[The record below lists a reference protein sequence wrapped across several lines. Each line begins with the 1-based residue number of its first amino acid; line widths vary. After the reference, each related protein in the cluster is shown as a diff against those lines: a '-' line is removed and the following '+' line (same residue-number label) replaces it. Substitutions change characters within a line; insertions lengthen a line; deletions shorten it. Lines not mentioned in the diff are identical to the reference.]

1 MVYVGVDIAK
11 VDHVIDAVDDTGNSI
26 VKALSFKNS
35 EAGFEKCLAWLE
47 GIAFSP
53 KDAVIA
59 MEATGHYW
67 MALYTY
73 LIKHDYKVCVLDP
86 MQVRAVRKFKGQVSV
101 KNDRLDAALIAET
114 LRIGQFSE
122 TELASEDVVSLR
134 SLTRYSQGLKEEIAE
149 LKTKCIC
156 LLDSYFPEYAS
167 IWSDMF
173 SQGSLAVLKKNP
185 LPFQIAKR
193 HLDSLAKDIAKA
205 SRSEVRGYQ
214 KAQAIKQVAKSSIGI
229 NLGEDVVAF
238 EISSLVERII
248 FANEQL
254 TKVDAKIQVL
264 LDTLE
269 PLILTIPGI
278 SYATGAQIVAEI
290 GDISRFKNAAA
301 LVSYAGLN
309 SSVNQSGKFESQ
321 SGSITKR
328 GSSYLRRS
336 IWLAAHVASSKD
348 PHLNGF
354 YLKKRCE
361 GKPHRVA
368 VTAVARKLCHI
379 IYAVLR
385 DQVPYNPEL
394 PGKDPTK
401 HSISDSQSTTA

>member
-1 MVYVGVDIAK
+1 M
-11 VDHVIDAVDDTGNSI
+11 
-26 VKALSFKNS
+26 
-35 EAGFEKCLAWLE
+35 
-47 GIAFSP
+47 
-53 KDAVIA
+53 
-59 MEATGHYW
+59 
-67 MALYTY
+67 
-73 LIKHDYKVCVLDP
+73 
-86 MQVRAVRKFKGQVSV
+86 
-101 KNDRLDAALIAET
+101 
-114 LRIGQFSE
+114 
-122 TELASEDVVSLR
+122 
-134 SLTRYSQGLKEEIAE
+134 
-149 LKTKCIC
+149 
-156 LLDSYFPEYAS
+156 
-167 IWSDMF
+167 
-173 SQGSLAVLKKNP
+173 
-185 LPFQIAKR
+185 
-193 HLDSLAKDIAKA
+193 
-205 SRSEVRGYQ
+205 
-214 KAQAIKQVAKSSIGI
+214 
-229 NLGEDVVAF
+229 
-238 EISSLVERII
+238 
-248 FANEQL
+248 
-254 TKVDAKIQVL
+254 

-321 SGSITKR
+321 RGSITKR

-348 PHLNGF
+348 PHLNDF
-354 YLKKRCE
+354 YLKKRSE